1 MLDMGFIRDIRKILD
16 LLPKQ
21 RQNLLFSATFS
32 DDVRAL
38 ATGLLHEPARVQV
51 TPRNSTTELIEQVVI
66 PVDRERKRELL
77 RDLIT
82 SGRIDQA
89 LVFTRTKHG
98 ANRLAEQLAKD
109 GISAAAIH
117 GNKSQGQRVRAL
129 GDFKAGR
136 VAILVATDIAA
147 RGLDIE
153 QLPHVVNYELPMV
166 AEDYVHR
173 IGRTGRAGKDGEA
186 ISLVCVDERP
196 LVQDIQAL
204 LRRPIPTE
212 TIAGFEPNRNI
223 RPEPIRLRS
232 TPAERAEQRASRPGQ
247 AGAAGGQSSNRG
259 GQPSARRPAVEP
271 WRPAGAVAPSRRAA
285 ASPAAAAR
293 HTDAADPTTAA
304 PRARARATRRVPVS
318 ARRPR
323 RTAPAGTAASRA
335 TAASSGRSRAS
346 ASIAS
351 TPRTD
356 GGSPRRSVAGPR
368 RLVARRPVHA
378 DELR

>member
-1 MLDMGFIRDIRKILD
+1 M
-16 LLPKQ
+16 
-21 RQNLLFSATFS
+21 
-32 DDVRAL
+32 
-38 ATGLLHEPARVQV
+38 
-51 TPRNSTTELIEQVVI
+51 I

-77 RDLIT
+77 SHLIT

-98 ANRLAEQLAKD
+98 ANRLAEQLGKD

-232 TPAERAEQRASRPGQ
+232 TPAERAERLATRGPQPSGRGNHP
-247 AGAAGGQSSNRG
+247 SNRG
-259 GQPSARRPAVEP
+259 GQASPVEPRRPAAARRPA
-271 WRPAGAVAPSRRAA
+271 R
-285 ASPAAAAR
+285 
-293 HTDAADPTTAA
+293 
-304 PRARARATRRVPVS
+304 

-323 RTAPAGTAASRA
+323 PSQSSPSGRASVGRTHPGQLIGQAPAG
-335 TAASSGRSRAS
+335 SGGHRRGDQPRSRNGGQ
-346 ASIAS
+346 
-351 TPRTD
+351 PRSLPGERLRQFD
-356 GGSPRRSVAGPR
+356 QPR
-368 RLVARRPVHA
+368 
-378 DELR
+378 